1 MDVYFIAWLVFAFI
15 YSVLAAF
22 TRIFYFRKS
31 VTQLNSY
38 EYKINRGQASIFD
51 RATFFVYN
59 LLACLI
65 FPPIYILALV
75 FGSLYIFIF

>member
-22 TRIFYFRKS
+22 TRIFYLGKS
-31 VTQLNSY
+31 VLQLNNY
-38 EYKINRGQASIFD
+38 ENKINEGQASIFD
-51 RATFFVYN
+51 RDILFVYS
-59 LLACLI
+59 LFACLI

>member
-22 TRIFYFRKS
+22 TRIFYLGKS
-31 VTQLNSY
+31 VLQLNNY
-38 EYKINRGQASIFD
+38 ENKINEGQASIFD
-51 RATFFVYN
+51 RAILFVYS
-59 LLACLI
+59 LFACLI